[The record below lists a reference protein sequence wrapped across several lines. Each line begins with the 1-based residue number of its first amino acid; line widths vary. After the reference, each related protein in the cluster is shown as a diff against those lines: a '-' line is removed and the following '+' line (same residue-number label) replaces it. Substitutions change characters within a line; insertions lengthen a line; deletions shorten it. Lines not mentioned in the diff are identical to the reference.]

1 MEDFKA
7 WCQETAA
14 VLISGASGADI
25 EVNAGMEWVS
35 ACDFVTGVQ
44 FRVKP
49 LTIRIGEFEVPE
61 PMSVAPELGTWYF
74 IPSLLN
80 PELVPVSK
88 KWVGCARD
96 KHNLRSGIAHHTE
109 EAADQHR
116 AALVSFTEMKM
127 PDQSLERDPQ
137 ADEAALADVLRLELL
152 RQCSILQAQCDDI
165 TKRCTML

>member
-7 WCQETAA
+7 WCQESAA

-25 EVNAGMEWVS
+25 EVCAGESWVDVRD
-35 ACDFVTGVQ
+35 CMTDFQ
-44 FRVKP
+44 FRIKP
-49 LTIRIGEFEVPE
+49 LTIRIGEFEVPA
-61 PMSVAPELGTWYF
+61 PMSVAPEPGTWYF

-80 PELVPVSK
+80 PELDPISK
-88 KWVGCARD
+88 KWVGCERD
-96 KHNLRSGIAHHTE
+96 MHNLRSGLAHHTE
-109 EAADQHR
+109 EAAAQHR
-116 AALVSFTEMKM
+116 AALASFTEVKM
-127 PDQSLERDPQ
+127 PDQSPERDPQ